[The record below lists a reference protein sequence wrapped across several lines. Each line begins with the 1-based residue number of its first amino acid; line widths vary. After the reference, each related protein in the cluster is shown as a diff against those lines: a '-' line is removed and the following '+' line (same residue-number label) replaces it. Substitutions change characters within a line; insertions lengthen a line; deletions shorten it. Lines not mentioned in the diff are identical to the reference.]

1 MRAAL
6 ILNVWMLGVRLRAV
20 EVTRRG
26 SDSGRSDAQRRGVG
40 TLSPLLLRPPAS
52 LTGPSRRFLQRAHT
66 DTPIREL
73 RLTAAGSSER
83 VWLKLE
89 QHNPTGSI
97 KYRTALG
104 LLDALD
110 TVSPLGPGM
119 RVVESTSGNLG
130 IALAT
135 LLRELSCEFVAV
147 VDPKASPAIRDA
159 LRSRGTVIHEVKDRD
174 RHGGYLLTRLAE
186 LRRML
191 EQDPALRWTD
201 QYSSPANPFVHRHT
215 IASEIVAQTAGLVD
229 AVFVAVSTGGTL
241 AGISEGVR
249 ATVPSAAIY
258 AVDVH
263 GSMVTSD
270 ESGPHLLSGIGATR
284 KSTFL
289 SAGIFDRAMRIRD
302 VEAFAFCRMLADDT
316 GLVVGGSGG
325 ATLAAYT
332 FAVSENRKP
341 WRRPVLVIAD
351 GGALYR
357 STIYSDAWL
366 AEHDVLDR
374 VREIIDNERA
384 RKLCFELMPPDVTR
398 V

>member
-1 MRAAL
+1 MDGLEYGCA
-6 ILNVWMLGVRLRAV
+6 
-20 EVTRRG
+20 
-26 SDSGRSDAQRRGVG
+26 RSLA
-40 TLSPLLLRPPAS
+40 
-52 LTGPSRRFLQRAHT
+52 GPSRRFLQRAYT

-73 RLTAAGSSER
+73 QLTAVGSSER

-89 QHNPTGSI
+89 EHNPTGSI

-110 TVSPLGPGM
+110 TVSPLGPGT

-130 IALAT
+130 VALAT

-147 VDPKASPAIRDA
+147 VDPKASTAVRDA
-159 LRSRGTVIHEVKDRD
+159 LRSCGAVIHEVKDRD
-174 RHGGYLLTRLAE
+174 VHGGYLLTRLAE
-186 LRRML
+186 VRRMM

-201 QYSSPANPFVHRHT
+201 QYSNPANPCVHRHT
-215 IASEIVAQTAGLVD
+215 IAAEIVAQTAGLVD

-249 ATVPSAAIY
+249 AVVPSAAMY
-258 AVDVH
+258 AVDAH
-263 GSMVTSD
+263 GSVVTSD
-270 ESGPHLLSGIGATR
+270 ETAPHLLNGVGATR

-289 SAGIFDRAMRIRD
+289 SVGAFDRAMRIRD
-302 VEAFAFCRMLADDT
+302 VEAFAFCRILAEDT
-316 GLVVGGSGG
+316 GLFVGGSGG

-332 FAVSENRKP
+332 SAVSEKRQS

-351 GGALYR
+351 GGALYQ
-357 STIYSDAWL
+357 STIYCDAWL
-366 AEHDVLDR
+366 AEHNVLDR
-374 VREIIDNERA
+374 VREVIVNERA
-384 RKLCFELMPPDVTR
+384 RKLAFELVPQDVTR